1 MDTDTDLDRALAFYQ
16 PPPESWYSGIHKKI
30 EATGQ
35 WIWETI
41 QGDFNDNQ
49 STGQVVT
56 GTVISMIPLVD
67 QICDVR
73 DLVANCMK
81 IKEGNDK
88 KTDTTWAWVA
98 MILTLVG
105 LIPVAGSLIKG
116 IFKVLFNSIRKAA
129 LAGKITLKA
138 IDAAVSL
145 FNRFIDMTVVQATMK
160 YMKIYNPYQYAEKQ
174 VRELIAQ
181 LNVSVLLTKFDELME
196 VTGSLLDK
204 AKSWGPES
212 IRQPIE
218 TTWKLLVSIRSQAN
232 TMLEKALA
240 PLNETLEKLAAR
252 LRQEGDN
259 YYKAHTGANPH
270 RPTRLKDAEEA
281 EFMALKSKSQ
291 WRRRF
296 AVWKSWNENG
306 EYVVYTVPPGTT
318 MKVWEGPA
326 ASQSRSVTDNGK
338 NVDIVLEG
346 GGIQIVIDPAD
357 LNLNY
362 LGKRQHTGW
371 GYRDFSDEVDMY
383 IGIPQLQTKI
393 FVPEE

>member
-160 YMKIYNPYQYAEKQ
+160 YMRIYNPYQYAEKQ

-281 EFMALKSKSQ
+281 ELLVHNKPDWVDVGVTGEISRVETGE
-291 WRRRF
+291 RRTEESD
-296 AVWKSWNENG
+296 A
-306 EYVVYTVPPGTT
+306 T
-318 MKVWEGPA
+318 
-326 ASQSRSVTDNGK
+326 GK
-338 NVDIVLEG
+338 G
-346 GGIQIVIDPAD
+346 
-357 LNLNY
+357 
-362 LGKRQHTGW
+362 
-371 GYRDFSDEVDMY
+371 
-383 IGIPQLQTKI
+383 
-393 FVPEE
+393 